1 MQPRL
6 EYGAS
11 LPCLRPVDT
20 ADEASNQDDEASG
33 SATLIVSCPCYCQ
46 LIAHLM
52 WQWQQE
58 STNDG
63 LQQLCLNRAVS
74 SWCYVTFNGYQPPPP
89 HTQLLTTMRL
99 CATTRQFYNLQPL
112 HLQTINPTAAIRPS
126 VHCSTLTIATQTN
139 EPADCVYAAVRYIAS
154 PRCPLFLD
162 SSASNDLS
170 FVCLSIHSLT
180 MAAVDPAALQQLANA
195 LSNTLSDNQAIRT
208 RATDEIRAIEQKPGS
223 SILLLHL
230 LTSGSFPHATRQSAA
245 IAFKNFIM
253 QHWDDEP
260 TAASLL
266 PQHDRTTIKHHIAQL
281 MLSSTPSIQQQL
293 SQVLALISKSDF
305 PQQWE
310 TLLPDLTAQLA
321 RADVTHDVKI
331 GCLSTL
337 HSIFFRY
344 RHEYK
349 SEALWIEVKYVL
361 DMFAAPLT
369 ALFTQTAAAILN
381 QQPVTPTTTA
391 TLIQLFEELS
401 LILDIFLS
409 LNSQDIPEYFEDH
422 MADWFTPFQSL
433 LNYTPPTSQFLV
445 PSHALAEAEDE
456 SLPDHCKSSI
466 CDILHIYAAR
476 YEEQF
481 NPYVAT
487 FVQLVWTLVVSLSAS
502 TLHDHLVSTSIKFL
516 TSIASRPFNKQ
527 LFAQPNALA
536 TITQQIIVPQIKL
549 RDEDIEMF
557 EDDDVEWVRR
567 DIEGSDIDTRRRVT
581 VDFIRGLL
589 VSFESELTELMKG
602 YVGSLI
608 QSYNASPAAN
618 WRDKDAAIYIILALS
633 SKSATRSRGI
643 TQTNPYID
651 LSSFFQ
657 SQILAELQSP
667 DTTALPIL
675 KADAIRFIAAFRSQL
690 SAAQLLS
697 LLPLLINYVKSRFFV
712 VHTYAAY
719 AIERILTVKTEA
731 GVGVITKAEFAPFAQ
746 PALETVFNTL
756 ETHNDSRENEYLMR
770 CIVRITAL
778 AQESVMPYISIIIQ
792 RLTAILL
799 RIAANPTH
807 PRFNHAVFDTYAS
820 LISSVCATNPTA
832 VDAFEQAL
840 FPVFQQILG
849 GESSTEFSSY
859 IFQLLALLL
868 ECRPDVSPHYR
879 NIHPSLNAPV
889 LYENIG
895 NIPALTRLLCAYI
908 IKQPSLKLTADTVQQ
923 PLAIFQKLLSNKRQ
937 HLYAL
942 DLLAVLVDSL
952 RSGELERYWPTIY
965 QLLFTKFASKPG
977 NLFYGKTIVAFAV
990 VVQRVG
996 VERWLA
1002 GMNSVQA
1009 GIASNVLDRIVI
1021 TNLPTVLSVNDRA
1034 VVGVSMADV
1043 LTSPV
1048 MTQQPEYMALLP
1060 RLLAGVVA
1068 LVDKSGV
1075 LITEVRDDDVDE
1087 SEAGGEQ
1094 SSLLATGDQS
1104 AFSRLAHAREP
1115 VRSFVAVSDVR
1126 GYVAGKVREV
1136 AGRGDML
1143 NTIVANIPVEADR
1156 QSVVKFMAENGMR

>member
-1 MQPRL
+1 
-6 EYGAS
+6 
-11 LPCLRPVDT
+11 
-20 ADEASNQDDEASG
+20 
-33 SATLIVSCPCYCQ
+33 
-46 LIAHLM
+46 
-52 WQWQQE
+52 
-58 STNDG
+58 
-63 LQQLCLNRAVS
+63 
-74 SWCYVTFNGYQPPPP
+74 
-89 HTQLLTTMRL
+89 
-99 CATTRQFYNLQPL
+99 
-112 HLQTINPTAAIRPS
+112 
-126 VHCSTLTIATQTN
+126 
-139 EPADCVYAAVRYIAS
+139 
-154 PRCPLFLD
+154 
-162 SSASNDLS
+162 
-170 FVCLSIHSLT
+170 

-195 LSNTLSDNQAIRT
+195 LANTLSDNQAIRT
-208 RATDEIRAIEQKPGS
+208 RATDELRIIEQKPGS

-230 LTSGSFPHATRQSAA
+230 LTTDSFPPQTRQSAA

-260 TAASLL
+260 TATSLL
-266 PQHDRTTIKHHIAQL
+266 PPHDRTTIKHHIAQL
-281 MLSSTPSIQQQL
+281 MLSSQTAIQQQL

-310 TLLPDLTAQLA
+310 TLLPDLTAQVT
-321 RADVTHDVKI
+321 RADVSHDVKM

-349 SEALWIEVKYVL
+349 SEALWTEVKYVL

-369 ALFTQTAAAILN
+369 ALFTQTAAAIIN
-381 QQPVTPTTTA
+381 QHPATA
-391 TLIQLFEELS
+391 TTPGTLVQLFEELS
-401 LILDIFLS
+401 LILDLFLS

-422 MADWFTPFQSL
+422 MAEWFVPFQSL
-433 LNYTPPTSQFLV
+433 LTYAPPVSEPLISTRAV
-445 PSHALAEAEDE
+445 AEDE

-466 CDILHIYAAR
+466 CDILHLYAAR

-487 FVQLVWTLVVSLSAS
+487 FVQLVWTLLVSLSAS
-502 TLHDHLVSTSIKFL
+502 TQHDHLVSTSIKFL

-549 RDEDIEMF
+549 RDADIELF
-557 EDDDVEWVRR
+557 EDDGEEWVRR
-567 DIEGSDIDTRRRVT
+567 DVEGSDIDTRRRVT

-608 QSYNASPAAN
+608 QSYSAAPAAN

-667 DTTALPIL
+667 DTAALPIL

-690 SAAQLLS
+690 SSTQLLS
-697 LLPLLINYVKSRFFV
+697 LLPLLINYVKSRIFV

-719 AIERILTVKTEA
+719 SIERILTVKTDA
-731 GVGVITKAEFAPFAQ
+731 GVGVITKADFAPFAQ
-746 PALETVFNTL
+746 PALEALFNTL
-756 ETHNDSRENEYLMR
+756 DTHNDSRENEYLMR
-770 CIVRITAL
+770 CIVRVTAL
-778 AQESVMPYISIIIQ
+778 AQEQVLPYISLLIQ
-792 RLTAILL
+792 KLTAILL

-820 LISSVCATNPTA
+820 LISSVCASNPSA

-849 GESSTEFSSY
+849 GEASTEFSSY

-868 ECRPDVSPHYR
+868 ECRADVSEHYR
-879 NIHPSLNAPV
+879 SIYPSLFAPV
-889 LYENIG
+889 LYDNIG

-908 IKQPSLKLTADTVQQ
+908 SKQPSLKLTGDSVQQ

-952 RSGELERYWPTIY
+952 RSNELDRYWPTIY

-977 NLFYGKTIVAFAV
+977 NAFYAKTIVAFAV
-990 VVQRVG
+990 IIQRMG
-996 VERWLA
+996 VERWLG
-1002 GMNSVQA
+1002 GMNAVQA
-1009 GIASNVLDRIVI
+1009 GIGSNVLDRIVI
-1021 TNLPTVLSVNDRA
+1021 TNLPTVTSVSDRA
-1034 VVGVSMADV
+1034 VVVVSMANV
-1043 LTSPV
+1043 LASPV
-1048 MTQQPEYMALLP
+1048 MTMQAEYRTLLP
-1060 RLLAGVVA
+1060 RLLAGVLA
-1068 LVDKSGV
+1068 LLDKSGV

-1087 SEAGGEQ
+1087 GEAGGEL
-1094 SSLLATGDQS
+1094 SSVLATGDQS

-1126 GYVAGKVREV
+1126 MYVAGNVSELAVRVGSSVLSTMV
-1136 AGRGDML
+1136 ASMP
-1143 NTIVANIPVEADR
+1143 TEADK
-1156 QSVVKFMAENGMR
+1156 QLTLKFLTENQLLR

>member
-1 MQPRL
+1 MA
-6 EYGAS
+6 G
-11 LPCLRPVDT
+11 VD
-20 ADEASNQDDEASG
+20 Q
-33 SATLIVSCPCYCQ
+33 
-46 LIAHLM
+46 
-52 WQWQQE
+52 
-58 STNDG
+58 
-63 LQQLCLNRAVS
+63 
-74 SWCYVTFNGYQPPPP
+74 
-89 HTQLLTTMRL
+89 
-99 CATTRQFYNLQPL
+99 
-112 HLQTINPTAAIRPS
+112 
-126 VHCSTLTIATQTN
+126 
-139 EPADCVYAAVRYIAS
+139 
-154 PRCPLFLD
+154 
-162 SSASNDLS
+162 
-170 FVCLSIHSLT
+170 
-180 MAAVDPAALQQLANA
+180 AALQLIANA
-195 LSNTLSDNQAIRT
+195 LSNTLSDNQSIRT
-208 RATDEIRAIEQKPGS
+208 RATDELRAIEQKPGS

-230 LTSGSFPHATRQSAA
+230 LTSDSFPISTRQSAA

-260 TAASLL
+260 SAASLL
-266 PQHDRTTIKHHIAQL
+266 PPHDRTTIKHHIAQL
-281 MLSSTPSIQQQL
+281 MVSSQSIIQQQL

-310 TLLPDLTAQLA
+310 TLLPDLTSQLT
-321 RADVTHDVKI
+321 RADVTHEVKI

-349 SEALWIEVKYVL
+349 SEALWTEVKYVL

-369 ALFTQTAAAILN
+369 QLFTHTAAAILN
-381 QQPVTPTTTA
+381 QSTAATQPASLV
-391 TLIQLFEELS
+391 QLFEELS
-401 LILDIFLS
+401 LILELFLS

-422 MADWFTPFQSL
+422 ISDWVVPFQSL
-433 LNYTPPTSQFLV
+433 LTYTPPSSQPIISSRTV
-445 PSHALAEAEDE
+445 SEDE

-466 CDILHIYAAR
+466 CDILHLYAAR

-487 FVQLVWTLVVSLSAS
+487 FVQLVWTLLVSLSAS
-502 TLHDHLVSTSIKFL
+502 TQHDHLVSTSIKFL

-549 RDEDIEMF
+549 READIELF
-557 EDDDVEWVRR
+557 EDDGEEWVRR
-567 DIEGSDIDTRRRVT
+567 DVEGSDIDTRRRVT

-608 QSYNASPAAN
+608 QSYGASPAAN

-690 SAAQLLS
+690 SSTQLLS

-719 AIERILTVKTEA
+719 AIERILTVRTDA
-731 GVGVITKAEFAPFAQ
+731 GVGVITKADFAPFAQ
-746 PALETVFNTL
+746 PALETLFNTL

-778 AQESVMPYISIIIQ
+778 AQEQVMPYISLIIQ
-792 RLTAILL
+792 KLTAILL

-849 GESSTEFSSY
+849 GESQTEFSSY

-868 ECRPDVSPHYR
+868 ECRSDVSEHYR
-879 NIHPSLNAPV
+879 RIYPSLYAPV

-908 IKQPSLKLTADTVQQ
+908 TKQPSLKLTADTVQQ

-942 DLLAVLVDSL
+942 DLLSVLIDSL
-952 RSGELERYWPTIY
+952 RSGELEPYWPTIY
-965 QLLFTKFASKPG
+965 QLLFTKFQSKPG
-977 NLFYGKTIVAFAV
+977 NAFYGKTIVVFAV
-990 VVQRVG
+990 VVQRLG

-1002 GMNSVQA
+1002 GMNGVQA

-1021 TNLPTVLSVNDRA
+1021 ANLQTVVSASDRA
-1034 VVGVSMADV
+1034 VVSVSMADL
-1043 LTSPV
+1043 LTSPI
-1048 MTQQPEYMALLP
+1048 MTQQPEFTALLP
-1060 RLLAGVVA
+1060 RLLAGVLA
-1068 LVDKSGV
+1068 LVDKGGV

-1087 SEAGGEQ
+1087 SEAGGDL
-1094 SSLLATGDQS
+1094 SSVLATGDQS

-1115 VRSFVAVSDVR
+1115 IRSFVSVGDVR
-1126 GYVAGKVREV
+1126 SYVAGKVREL
-1136 AGRGDML
+1136 ASRGGELSML
-1143 NTIVANIPVEADR
+1143 VANMPTDAEKQLTI
-1156 QSVVKFMAENGMR
+1156 KFMTEHGLR

>member
-1 MQPRL
+1 
-6 EYGAS
+6 
-11 LPCLRPVDT
+11 
-20 ADEASNQDDEASG
+20 
-33 SATLIVSCPCYCQ
+33 
-46 LIAHLM
+46 
-52 WQWQQE
+52 
-58 STNDG
+58 
-63 LQQLCLNRAVS
+63 
-74 SWCYVTFNGYQPPPP
+74 
-89 HTQLLTTMRL
+89 
-99 CATTRQFYNLQPL
+99 
-112 HLQTINPTAAIRPS
+112 
-126 VHCSTLTIATQTN
+126 
-139 EPADCVYAAVRYIAS
+139 
-154 PRCPLFLD
+154 
-162 SSASNDLS
+162 
-170 FVCLSIHSLT
+170 

-195 LSNTLSDNQAIRT
+195 LSNTLSDNLAIRT
-208 RATDEIRAIEQKPGS
+208 RATDEIRALEQKAGS

-230 LTSGSFPHATRQSAA
+230 ITSDAFPTTTRQSAA
-245 IAFKNFIM
+245 IALKNFIM

-260 TAASLL
+260 SATSLL
-266 PQHDRTTIKHHIAQL
+266 PPHDRTTIKHHIAQL
-281 MLSSTPSIQQQL
+281 MLSSQPAVQQQL

-310 TLLPDLTAQLA
+310 TLLPDLTAQLT

-369 ALFTQTAAAILN
+369 QLFTQTAAAILN
-381 QQPVTPTTTA
+381 QTPAAATTPA
-391 TLIQLFEELS
+391 TLVPLFEELS
-401 LILDIFLS
+401 LILDLFLS

-422 MADWFTPFQSL
+422 MADWFTPFQAL
-433 LNYTPPTSQFLV
+433 LTYTPPTAQPLISTRAV
-445 PSHALAEAEDE
+445 AEDE

-466 CDILHIYAAR
+466 CDILHLYAAR

-481 NPYVAT
+481 NPYVAM
-487 FVQLVWTLVVSLSAS
+487 FVQLVWTLLVSLSAS
-502 TLHDHLVSTSIKFL
+502 TQHDHLVSTSIKFL
-516 TSIASRPFNKQ
+516 TSIASRPFNKH
-527 LFAQPNALA
+527 LFAQPSALS
-536 TITQQIIVPQIKL
+536 TITEQIIVPQIKL
-549 RDEDIEMF
+549 RDADIELF
-557 EDDDVEWVRR
+557 EDDGEEWVRR
-567 DIEGSDIDTRRRVT
+567 DVEGSDIDTRRRVT

-608 QSYNASPAAN
+608 QSYGAEPAAN

-690 SAAQLLS
+690 SSTQLLS

-719 AIERILTVKTEA
+719 AIERILTLKTDA

-746 PALETVFNTL
+746 PALETLFGTL
-756 ETHNDSRENEYLMR
+756 DTHADSRENEYLMR

-778 AQESVMPYISIIIQ
+778 AQEQLMPYISLVIQ
-792 RLTAILL
+792 KLTAILL
-799 RIAANPTH
+799 RVAANPTH

-820 LISSVCATNPTA
+820 LISSVCANNPTA

-868 ECRPDVSPHYR
+868 ECRSDVSSHYR
-879 NIHPSLNAPV
+879 NIYPSLFSPV

-908 IKQPSLKLTADTVQQ
+908 LKQPSLQLTADSVQQ

-952 RSGELERYWPTIY
+952 RSGELDRYWPTIY

-977 NLFYGKTIVAFAV
+977 NAFYAKTVVASAV
-990 VVQRVG
+990 IVQRLG

-1002 GMNSVQA
+1002 GMNAVQT

-1021 TNLPTVLSVNDRA
+1021 TNLPTVTGVSERA

-1043 LTSPV
+1043 LASPA
-1048 MTQQPEYMALLP
+1048 MTQQAEYTA
-1060 RLLAGVVA
+1060 
-1068 LVDKSGV
+1068 
-1075 LITEVRDDDVDE
+1075 
-1087 SEAGGEQ
+1087 
-1094 SSLLATGDQS
+1094 LLATAAGWS
-1104 AFSRLAHAREP
+1104 
-1115 VRSFVAVSDVR
+1115 
-1126 GYVAGKVREV
+1126 GVAGGQ
-1136 AGRGDML
+1136 GRRDDHRG
-1143 NTIVANIPVEADR
+1143 AR
-1156 QSVVKFMAENGMR
+1156 R